1 MSSSTYSFRVVW
13 SDEDDAYVAVCPE
26 FEGVSGL
33 GETAADALSEAQTAL
48 ELMIETYQQERWP
61 LPSPTNLH
69 EYSGQFRLRVPR
81 TLHARLAEA
90 AADEGVSL
98 NTYAVGL
105 LSGGVGEARAVKQ
118 VQRCMDDLSARLRGD
133 LFSSLFAQPNR
144 ATASAP
150 LEASI
155 GAPIFGGSLTTGGTP
170 WPN

>member
-13 SDEDDAYVAVCPE
+13 SNEDDAYVAVCPE

-61 LPSPTNLH
+61 FPAPTNLQ

-81 TLHARLAEA
+81 TLHARLAQA

-105 LSGGVGEARAVKQ
+105 LSGGVGEARAVNQ
-118 VQRCMDDLSARLRGD
+118 VQRCMNELSLRIRGD
-133 LFSSLFAQPNR
+133 LFSSFLVQPNR

-150 LEASI
+150 LEPSI
-155 GAPIFGGSLTTGGTP
+155 GALVPGGSLTTGGTQ
-170 WPN
+170 WQS

>member
-13 SDEDDAYVAVCPE
+13 SDEDDAFVAVCPE
-26 FEGVSGL
+26 FEGVSGI
-33 GETAADALSEAQTAL
+33 GETAADALAEAQAAL
-48 ELMIETYQQERWP
+48 ELMVETYQQERWP
-61 LPSPTNLH
+61 LPAPTNLQ

-81 TLHARLAEA
+81 TLHARLASA

-118 VQRCMDDLSARLRGD
+118 VQRCMEELSLRIRGD
-133 LFSSLFAQPNR
+133 LFNGFFGQPNR

-150 LEASI
+150 LDPSFGFAV
-155 GAPIFGGSLTTGGTP
+155 AGGSLTTGGEV
-170 WPN
+170 WRS

>member
-1 MSSSTYSFRVVW
+1 MSASTYSFRVVW
-13 SDEDDAYVAVCPE
+13 SDEDDAFVAVCPE

-33 GETAADALSEAQTAL
+33 GETAAEALSEAQVAL
-48 ELMIETYQQERWP
+48 ELMMETYQHERWP
-61 LPSPTNLH
+61 LPAPTNLE

-105 LSGGVGEARAVKQ
+105 LSGGVGEARTLKQ
-118 VQRCMDDLSARLRGD
+118 VQRCMDDLSLRIRGD
-133 LFSSLFAQPNR
+133 LVNGFFGQPNR

-150 LEASI
+150 IKPSFALSLA
-155 GAPIFGGSLTTGGTP
+155 GGSLTTGGEV
-170 WPN
+170 WRI